1 MMLSPI
7 GSLPA
12 RGGIG
17 LKAQHYAAFL
27 DATAR
32 GEAPAWI
39 EVHPQNFFCAGGPPH
54 RWLTE
59 VAAVAPVSFH
69 SVGLS
74 LGSADG
80 CDRDELEALAELCE
94 RYSPAMVSDHLS
106 WSVVEGEKFPDLLPL
121 PMTHATLDHFA
132 GEVGRVQDRLRRS
145 ILIEN
150 PSRVLAFQGDSFDE
164 PDFLAAL
171 CARSG
176 CGLLLDVNNIIV
188 SSINLGLDPDAYVDA
203 IDPSLIGEIHIA
215 GHTLEEHDDG
225 ARIAI
230 DDHGSAVGE
239 RCWTLLARLL
249 DRAGPRPVLVE
260 RDNDLPDFATL
271 SAEAFRA
278 DAMMT
283 LPVVR
288 DFANAA

>member
-1 MMLSPI
+1 MLSSN
-7 GSLPA
+7 GRLPA

-17 LKAQHYAAFL
+17 LKAQHYAAYL

-32 GEAPAWI
+32 GAAPAWI
-39 EVHPQNFFCAGGPPH
+39 EVHPQNYFSAGGPPH

-59 VAAVAPVSFH
+59 VAAVVPMSFH

-80 CDRDELEALAELCE
+80 CDRDELAALAILCE

-106 WSVVEGEKFPDLLPL
+106 WSVTDGEKFPDLLPL
-121 PMTHATLDHFA
+121 PMTRATLSHFA
-132 GEVGRVQDRLRRS
+132 AEVGRVQDRLRRP

-150 PSRVLAFQGDSFDE
+150 PSRVLAFRADTFDE
-164 PDFLAAL
+164 PDFLSAL

-176 CGLLLDVNNIIV
+176 CGLLLDVNNVIV
-188 SSINLGLDPDAYVDA
+188 SSTNLGLDPDAYVDA

-215 GHTLEEHDDG
+215 GHTVEHHDDG
-225 ARIAI
+225 GRIAI

-239 RCWTLLARLL
+239 QCWALLARVL

-278 DAMMT
+278 DNMMA
-283 LPVVR
+283 LPAAR
-288 DFANAA
+288 MLSNAA